1 MYSPYLVS
9 YMNRIRIATYK
20 PTGNLFEDRLRLYK
34 AHKYAEHLGNPPG
47 CVTMEEMI
55 KNLEMSIAAH
65 VIQKQWRASY
75 YNPDYEMG
83 LRRVERFMDSFVN
96 N

>member
-1 MYSPYLVS
+1 MCTPALSS
-9 YMNRIRIATYK
+9 FMNRIRITTYK

-83 LRRVERFMDSFVN
+83 LRRVVRFVDSMN